1 MDLKEKLKEL
11 ADFLYNDVASMR
23 SGDINAKERIGSE
36 VMSVNAIAN
45 AIKTLKEEQAQSHLS
60 KSAYFQDVKVSS
72 STFDRKLGILEV
84 YLFY

>member
-45 AIKTLKEEQAQSHLS
+45 AIKTLKEE
-60 KSAYFQDVKVSS
+60 
-72 STFDRKLGILEV
+72 
-84 YLFY
+84 